1 MNFILPLFQC
11 YSVDVY
17 AEWGSWKYPIDE
29 SVSSFCV
36 SCLTKLQ
43 TADIPKWKAKYQR
56 TAWGCFFVVEREII
70 HSKWVLWPLDTSISN
85 CRSAEDTF
93 IIFISAGVYGFP
105 ACIHSDQRANFES
118 FSVAGLLLLVG
129 VEKSHTTLYHAMGNN
144 QAERMNHTL
153 GNTIQDLPPRS
164 KAKWS
169 QMSSVWLLYS
179 TALFMRPLV
188 FRYVLLDVDKV
199 GVDTH
204 IQYVESLGRA
214 W

>member
-1 MNFILPLFQC
+1 MVLPSSGGDIWTYPIDEPVSSFWVLWLTKLQAGCKTSQKWHYTTSSYCNGNVIFMHFILPLFQC

-17 AEWGSWKYPIDE
+17 AERGSWKYPIDE

-85 CRSAEDTF
+85 CRSAEDPF
-93 IIFISAGVYGFP
+93 IIFISAGVYSFP

-118 FSVAGLLLLVG
+118 FFQLQGCSYKLEWRNLTPRCITPWAIIKQR
-129 VEKSHTTLYHAMGNN
+129 EWTTL
-144 QAERMNHTL
+144 
-153 GNTIQDLPPRS
+153 
-164 KAKWS
+164 
-169 QMSSVWLLYS
+169 
-179 TALFMRPLV
+179 
-188 FRYVLLDVDKV
+188 
-199 GVDTH
+199 
-204 IQYVESLGRA
+204 
-214 W
+214 